1 MIQRL
6 GVTFVCSLL
15 LVTAMPALAQG
26 PDYSLF
32 EGGVALYPNFES
44 EPVIGADLRASK
56 ALNTEYFAFA
66 GFKALAG
73 DVEVTALHAGAG
85 YRHPLD
91 HRTDAWAGVTAE
103 YQDIQSED
111 CETVTVGGAGRF
123 RKDCYEVST
132 DDIAPGL
139 RGGIRRQVHRD
150 LEIGASARLITGD
163 MDYLG
168 FTATGRYHWQ
178 QDIHVLVEAD
188 FYDGNFGLIGGLS
201 VSF

>member
-1 MIQRL
+1 VIQRL

-111 CETVTVGGAGRF
+111 CETVTVGELG
-123 RKDCYEVST
+123 
-132 DDIAPGL
+132 GL
-139 RGGIRRQVHRD
+139 EKIVMR
-150 LEIGASARLITGD
+150 SARTISRPGCAAGSAARCTGTSRLAHRHD
-163 MDYLG
+163 
-168 FTATGRYHWQ
+168 
-178 QDIHVLVEAD
+178 
-188 FYDGNFGLIGGLS
+188 
-201 VSF
+201 